1 MKTEDIKFDV
11 KICMGLP
18 YLKTLPLYCFNN
30 SGYSR
35 KSKFN
40 NKVKDIKKATNYCFG
55 GNNILNVS
63 LYAGYFHNLS
73 IGFYEYEVYGKTMY
87 KANISIGDL
96 FGFGLISI
104 EVPLKNRLS
113 KIDNESY
120 DKLEKALR
128 DYHSDYGSIKNIC
141 ALNNHKK
148 DHKTH
153 LTEVKEHLK
162 TKFDYV

>member
-1 MKTEDIKFDV
+1 MKTEDIKLDV
-11 KICMGLP
+11 KVCIGLP

-40 NKVKDIKKATNYCFG
+40 SKIKDIKKVTNYCFG

-87 KANISIGDL
+87 KADISIGDL
-96 FGFGLISI
+96 FGYGLISI
-104 EVPLKNRLS
+104 EVQLKNRLS

-120 DKLEKALR
+120 NKLEKALK
-128 DYHSDYGSIKNIC
+128 DYHNDYSSIKNIL
-141 ALNNHKK
+141 ALNHMKK
-148 DHKTH
+148 DKNKH
-153 LTEVKEHLK
+153 LTEIKEHLK
-162 TKFDYV
+162 TKFKYV